1 MACTIRNERQTTKMS
16 DPQIQK
22 LQKSSTDG
30 RLDKDINEK
39 TGKTPGTNNMPVSQ
53 GRVGAHKV

>member
-1 MACTIRNERQTTKMS
+1 MS

-53 GRVGAHKV
+53 GRVGAYKV